1 MRQKLQ
7 GVLTVTTPEDQ
18 RLVAQAAREA
28 NLPNTEGEEGNTTD
42 PALLAGAVEREI
54 FNQTRAEDTLEC
66 GGQSLVGNAYKRKLR
81 QLAFNLRK
89 NAELRAKVCAGALLP
104 AALVKMDND
113 AMAPKE
119 VQTAHAPCF
128 TFNVVLIARTGCN
141 FQQSLLA
148 FFLSRNECIVKHYCY
163 PLTVLQTLCFVKC
176 TVFL

>member
-7 GVLTVTTPEDQ
+7 VVLTVTSPEDQ
-18 RLVAQAAREA
+18 RLVAQAARDA
-28 NLPNTEGEEGNTTD
+28 NLPNTQGEGNASD

-89 NAELRAKVCAGALLP
+89 NAELRAKVCSGALLP
-104 AALVKMDND
+104 AVLVKMDND

-119 VQTAHAPCF
+119 VQTAHAPCI
-128 TFNVVLIARTGCN
+128 TFDAVLLARIGCK
-141 FQQSLLA
+141 FQQSLLMYL
-148 FFLSRNECIVKHYCY
+148 LS
-163 PLTVLQTLCFVKC
+163 
-176 TVFL
+176 